1 MQNKLT
7 AFLIKLVIYFALS
20 YIMAL
25 VSIGIIVF
33 ISKDS
38 DAADSMRNIY
48 NIIFSTNA
56 CFISTTGWS
65 IKKDPHPLEKKNS
78 RGDLI
83 YLAMVSGL
91 LISGTF
97 VVISSVTEFF
107 SAEVYGIGV
116 ALTLIPCIYLA
127 WIYIKE
133 TMEKEE
139 IVAQHDADE
148 YLKKAQEMIKAKG
161 ETSFSLSGSDYK
173 L

>member
-1 MQNKLT
+1 
-7 AFLIKLVIYFALS
+7 
-20 YIMAL
+20 
-25 VSIGIIVF
+25 
-33 ISKDS
+33 
-38 DAADSMRNIY
+38 
-48 NIIFSTNA
+48 
-56 CFISTTGWS
+56 
-65 IKKDPHPLEKKNS
+65 
-78 RGDLI
+78 
-83 YLAMVSGL
+83 MVAV
-91 LISGTF
+91 F